1 MLNDNWRQFRI
12 ASLFAKEGHPER
24 KFGTGNLETLG
35 DITREELIQFYKQ
48 HYSAN
53 RMGVALLSTHSI
65 EKLEG
70 WCKQYFSL
78 VKNFKLDRNKY
89 DPKFFRAKR
98 NIQAYQDRP
107 CKRCQKS

>member
-65 EKLEG
+65 EKLKAG
-70 WCKQYFSL
+70 ASNIFL
-78 VKNFKLDRNKY
+78 KLKILNLTEINMTLS
-89 DPKFFRAKR
+89 F
-98 NIQAYQDRP
+98 
-107 CKRCQKS
+107 